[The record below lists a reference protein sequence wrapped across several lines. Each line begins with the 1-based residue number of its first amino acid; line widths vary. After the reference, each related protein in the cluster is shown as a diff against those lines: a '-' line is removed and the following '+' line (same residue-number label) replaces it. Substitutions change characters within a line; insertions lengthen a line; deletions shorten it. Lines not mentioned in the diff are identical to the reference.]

1 MFAFKIY
8 FDVFD
13 EVLQISSWIHSEL
26 SQMIKPIDL
35 QTSIRF
41 ATILKRLA
49 NKCFEVINSNREYYR
64 EISKKTVGK
73 LM

>member
-1 MFAFKIY
+1 
-8 FDVFD
+8 
-13 EVLQISSWIHSEL
+13 
-26 SQMIKPIDL
+26 MIKPIDL

-73 LM
+73 LMYESLSE